1 VFAATAKTKAVAG
14 VEAVAGGLAMGD
26 TRSFIEI
33 VDNLITSSRARL
45 PVFNT
50 TVARIQQ
57 EIAKD
62 EPDLRRIENLI
73 VSDQALT
80 AEVLRYSNSS
90 FYKGLNQVTT
100 VRNAVVRLGVN
111 EVSNI
116 VMTVTHESQFR
127 SKDPFLHSVMNK
139 LWRHALGTA
148 VAAHWLCRHCG
159 LHGIAHE
166 AFFAGLLHDVGK
178 LFILMVIDDLLK
190 SGRLPANPSIAL
202 LMEAMDHL
210 HTGHGYTLM
219 KHWNLPEKYAEVAR
233 NHHAEALDAENYLSL
248 SVRMADKAC
257 NKMGLG
263 LHQDPAVVLLATPEA
278 NELHLTDVD
287 LAKLEIMIED
297 TQALKV

>member
-1 VFAATAKTKAVAG
+1 
-14 VEAVAGGLAMGD
+14 MGD
-26 TRSFIEI
+26 PRSFIEI
-33 VDNLITSSRARL
+33 VDNLIASSRARL

-50 TVARIQQ
+50 TAARIQQ
-57 EIAKD
+57 EIAKI

-90 FYKGLNQVTT
+90 FYKGLNQVAT

-116 VMTVTHESQFR
+116 VMTMTHESQFR
-127 SKDPFLHSVMNK
+127 SKDPFLHTVMSK

-148 VAAHWLCRHCG
+148 VGAHWLCRHCG

-178 LFILMVIDDLLK
+178 LFILMVIDDLMK
-190 SGRLPANPSIAL
+190 SGRLPINPSISL
-202 LMEAMDHL
+202 LMETMDYL

-233 NHHAEALDAENYLSL
+233 SHHAEAPDMEDYLSL
-248 SVRMADKAC
+248 TVRLADKTC
-257 NKMGLG
+257 NKMGIG
-263 LHQDPAVVLLATPEA
+263 LRQDSAMVLLATSEA
-278 NELHLTDVD
+278 NELHMTEVD
-287 LAKLEIMIED
+287 LAKMEIMLED
-297 TQALKV
+297 TQALGAQN